1 MESIWSRMWRAAKL
15 ENALYEEVEADT
27 TLTGQA
33 ITVVIIV
40 AVAGAIGGIISALI
54 GGDAGVGVII
64 GGLIG
69 PPISALIGYFV
80 WAGVSLVVGKAL
92 GGTADYGEMLRALGY
107 ANSPNVLAIVSF
119 IPVIGGLIAF
129 IGAIWAL
136 VAGIVALRQALD
148 FTTGKAIVTA
158 IIGWIALMIVFVV
171 IAAILAAMGLAGA
184 AMLGTLGGGM

>member
-1 MESIWSRMWRAAKL
+1 MWRAAKL
-15 ENALYEEVEADT
+15 ENALYDEVEANT
-27 TLTGQA
+27 ALTGQA

-40 AVAGAIGGIISALI
+40 AIAGAIGGILSAVF
-54 GGDAGVGVII
+54 GGDAGVGAII

-69 PPISALIGYFV
+69 PAVSALIGYFV

-92 GGTADYGEMLRALGY
+92 GGTADYGEMLRAIGF
-107 ANSPNVLAIVSF
+107 ANSPNVLAILSF
-119 IPVIGGLIAF
+119 IPVLGGLIAF

-158 IIGWIALMIVFVV
+158 IIGWIALMIIFAIVGA
-171 IAAILAAMGLAGA
+171 IMAALGLAGA
-184 AMLGTLGGGM
+184 ATLGLLGGGM

>member
-1 MESIWSRMWRAAKL
+1 MDSIWNRMWRAAKL
-15 ENALYEEVEADT
+15 ENALYEEVEANT
-27 TLTGQA
+27 ALTGQA

-40 AVAGAIGGIISALI
+40 AIAGAIGGIISALI
-54 GGDAGVGVII
+54 GGGVGVGVII

-80 WAGVSLVVGKAL
+80 WAGVSLIVGKAL

-107 ANSPNVLAIVSF
+107 ANSPNVLAILIF
-119 IPVIGGLIAF
+119 IPVLGGLIAF

-148 FTTGKAIVTA
+148 FSTGKAIVTA
-158 IIGWIALMIVFVV
+158 IIGWIALMIVFAI
-171 IAAILAAMGLAGA
+171 IAAILAAIGLAGA
-184 AMLGTLGGGM
+184 ATLGLLGGL